1 MAMTMD
7 DRSLVSLA
15 QQGDGEAFALL
26 VQRHQKMVYNLALGK
41 TGSHHDAEEITQNAF
56 LKAWQGLP
64 QFQGKAAFSSWLYRL
79 TLNAATDFLRQ
90 RGRHAKVVSLSDPDL
105 PPIPDQSP
113 TPEEQSAA
121 EADRQALWQ
130 AIEALPEQQRTI
142 LLLREIDGL
151 SYKEIALT
159 LDLEE
164 GTVRSRLSRSRKVLR
179 KLLWKTENFRGG
191 ISSNQAEEKGGDPE

>member
-7 DRSLVSLA
+7 DRGLVSLA

-113 TPEEQSAA
+113 TPEERSAA

-151 SYKEIALT
+151 SYKEIALA

>member
-1 MAMTMD
+1 MTAAWSPWPS
-7 DRSLVSLA
+7 RGTGRPLPFWSSATRKWFTTWPWV
-15 QQGDGEAFALL
+15 
-26 VQRHQKMVYNLALGK
+26 KP
-41 TGSHHDAEEITQNAF
+41 GSHHDAEEITQNAF

-113 TPEEQSAA
+113 TPEERSAA

-151 SYKEIALT
+151 SYKEIALA

>member
-113 TPEEQSAA
+113 TPEERSAA

-151 SYKEIALT
+151 SYKEIALA

>member
-7 DRSLVSLA
+7 DRSLVFLA

-113 TPEEQSAA
+113 TPEERSAA

-151 SYKEIALT
+151 SYKEIALA

>member
-15 QQGDGEAFALL
+15 QQGDGESFALL

-113 TPEEQSAA
+113 TPEERSAA

-151 SYKEIALT
+151 SYKEIALA

-179 KLLWKTENFRGG
+179 KLLCKTENFRDG

>member
-41 TGSHHDAEEITQNAF
+41 TGSHYDAEEITQNAF

-90 RGRHAKVVSLSDPDL
+90 RGRHTKVVSLSDPDL

-113 TPEEQSAA
+113 TPEERSAA

-151 SYKEIALT
+151 SYKEIALA

>member
-113 TPEEQSAA
+113 TPEERSAA

>member
-113 TPEEQSAA
+113 TPEERSAA

-151 SYKEIALT
+151 SYKEIALA

-179 KLLWKTENFRGG
+179 KLLCKTENFRGG

>member
-90 RGRHAKVVSLSDPDL
+90 RGRHTKVVSLSDPDL

-113 TPEEQSAA
+113 TPEERSAA

-151 SYKEIALT
+151 SYKEIALA

-179 KLLWKTENFRGG
+179 KLLCKTENFRGG